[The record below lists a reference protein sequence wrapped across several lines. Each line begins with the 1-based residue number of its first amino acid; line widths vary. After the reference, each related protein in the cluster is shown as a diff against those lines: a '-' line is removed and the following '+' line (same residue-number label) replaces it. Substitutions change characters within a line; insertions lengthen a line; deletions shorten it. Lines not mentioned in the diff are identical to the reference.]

1 MRELRLEG
9 YMDGEPA
16 LEELRMTLGELAG
29 NSGRVAAVRKLK
41 TGVYRILVAT
51 PAQRLSVV
59 AKQLSPGL
67 AHRNQ
72 LALERWLPA
81 ASLERAAPALL
92 GVAAERAGR
101 SVWHLYEDLGD
112 STLANGAAGPDALQ
126 AAVRLVAR
134 IHAWFVR
141 SPVLPQCRI
150 WGEDHGMGFYDSS
163 VGDAI
168 AAVTMVT
175 DGSTKGRPQV
185 AACERLLERLVRLA
199 AERDDRARKLADLGG
214 PDTLLHGDLWL
225 DNAAVLPSPEEPRIR
240 LIDWDHVGVGSFS
253 YDLSTLAFR
262 FPRAER
268 AGVIDLYRR
277 EAREHEVPVPGDEE
291 LDALFTT
298 AEYGRLASTAIWPA
312 ITAACEGARWAFDQL
327 AAIDEWFEPVQARC
341 AA

>member
-1 MRELRLEG
+1 
-9 YMDGEPA
+9 MDGESA
-16 LEELRMTLGELAG
+16 LEELRMTLSELAG
-29 NSGRVAAVRKLK
+29 SSGRVAAVHKLK
-41 TGVYRILVAT
+41 AGVYRIRVAT
-51 PAQRLSVV
+51 PARRVSIV
-59 AKQLSPGL
+59 AKRLSPGL

-81 ASLERAAPALL
+81 AGLERAAPALL

-141 SPVLPQCRI
+141 DPVLPQCRI

-163 VGDAI
+163 VRDAI
-168 AAVTMVT
+168 AAVTAVM
-175 DGSTKGRPQV
+175 DGSAKGSPEV
-185 AACERLLERLVRLA
+185 AACNGLLERLERLA
-199 AERDDRARKLADLGG
+199 AERDDRARELADLGG

-225 DNAAVLPSPEEPRIR
+225 DNAALLPGREEPRIR

-262 FPRAER
+262 FPRPER
-268 AGVIDLYRR
+268 AGVVDLYRR
-277 EAREHEVPVPGDEE
+277 AAREHDVAVPGDEE

-298 AEYGRLASTAIWPA
+298 AECARLASTAIWPA
-312 ITAACEGARWAFDQL
+312 IAAAREGARWAFDQL
-327 AAIDEWFEPVQARC
+327 AAIDEWFEPVQPRC